1 MPYAGFVEV
10 SGLGFLATREGR
22 FFFRCGRVLGVVCL
36 GFGGVFVLSDP
47 DDSGPKPKNAPG
59 NERVLAFFVG
69 GLVVLRCFSRCWLRF
84 RPDLRRCDLRREAIG
99 FEVSATN
106 QSFPGQTTG
115 ILYPSISS
123 KGSRW

>member
-1 MPYAGFVEV
+1 MPHAGFVGV
-10 SGLGFLATREGR
+10 FGMGFLAAREGR
-22 FFFRCGRVLGVVCL
+22 FFFRCGRFLGADFSDFVFFLVLV
-36 GFGGVFVLSDP
+36 DP
-47 DDSGPKPKNAPG
+47 EDSGPKPKKAPG
-59 NERVLAFFVG
+59 NERVLVFFEVG
-69 GLVVLRCFSRCWLRF
+69 RVWVRCFSRCWLRL
-84 RPDLRRCDLRREAIG
+84 RPDFRMPDLRREAMG